1 MSIAALVLD
10 ELARLRLR
18 VALRHQQ
25 AELCYCR
32 LASELTNLVADRWT
46 DVVIVEP
53 WDAEGATTVDAVRQI
68 RSRFPALPILIYCS
82 LTTDSARQIAAL
94 CKAGA
99 DEVLMRGT
107 DDIGSVLR
115 EVMRTATLS
124 RVASE
129 VCRWVEPRVPAD
141 AMMIVSYCA
150 QHAAT
155 PLSVAG
161 VARALGINRKT
172 LLNRLAS
179 ANLPAPGVVISWCR
193 LLVAA
198 WVLEQGERPI
208 EQVALA
214 LGFGSGTGFRN
225 MLRRYTGLRPSQLRS
240 AGGFEAVAERFT
252 RACDH
257 RRANGRREA
266 CPR

>member
-25 AELCYCR
+25 AELWYCR
-32 LASELTNLVADRWT
+32 LASELTNLVAERWT
-46 DVVIVEP
+46 DLVIVEP
-53 WDAEGATTVDAVRQI
+53 WDAEGATTVAAVRQI
-68 RSRFPALPILIYCS
+68 RSRYPALPILIYCT
-82 LTTDSARQIAAL
+82 LTADSARQIAAL

-99 DEVLMRGT
+99 DEVLLRGT
-107 DDIGSVLR
+107 DDTRSMLR
-115 EVMRTATLS
+115 ELMRTATLS

-129 VCRWVEPRVPAD
+129 VCHRLSPRLPAD

-150 QHAAT
+150 QHASA

-161 VARALGINRKT
+161 VARALGVNRKT
-172 LLNRLAS
+172 LLNRLVS

-198 WVLEQGERPI
+198 WVLEQGDRPV

-225 MLRRYTGLRPSQLRS
+225 MLRRYTGLRPTQVR
-240 AGGFEAVAERFT
+240 ATGGFDMVADRFT
-252 RACDH
+252 TACVH
-257 RRANGRREA
+257 SRANGRREA
-266 CPR
+266 CPQ